1 MMSCS
6 KDPKISYS
14 PDWGLWWWRCA
25 SVIVLNYCKELLLTY
40 GAGWTFFFIEWYL
53 KEVMDMIRREWI
65 MSRQRV
71 RSSCWTVCLVC
82 CLTFAVVFSLNKQYF
97 KQIPVRISVK
107 YTSFNLKTWA
117 TSRPTW
123 PYPFARCFLNCRFK
137 FKPLS
142 GWHEIVHFVSQV
154 MHSHAC
160 HGLLLLL

>member
-6 KDPKISYS
+6 KVPKISYS

-65 MSRQRV
+65 ISRQRV

-97 KQIPVRISVK
+97 RQIPNISEIHKFQLEDLSYLSTNLTV
-107 YTSFNLKTWA
+107 SFRSLLFKLSLQVQAALACN
-117 TSRPTW
+117 RP
-123 PYPFARCFLNCRFK
+123 FR
-137 FKPLS
+137 
-142 GWHEIVHFVSQV
+142 VS
-154 MHSHAC
+154 SHAC

>member
-14 PDWGLWWWRCA
+14 PYWGLWWWRCA

-65 MSRQRV
+65 ISRRRV
-71 RSSCWTVCLVC
+71 RSSCWTAWVCLVC

-97 KQIPVRISVK
+97 RQIPDISEIHK
-107 YTSFNLKTWA
+107 FQLEELSYLSTNLTISFRSLLFKLSLQVQAALACN
-117 TSRPTW
+117 RP
-123 PYPFARCFLNCRFK
+123 FR
-137 FKPLS
+137 
-142 GWHEIVHFVSQV
+142 VS
-154 MHSHAC
+154 SHAC

>member
-6 KDPKISYS
+6 KVPKISYS
-14 PDWGLWWWRCA
+14 PDWGLWWRCA

-65 MSRQRV
+65 ISRRRV
-71 RSSCWTVCLVC
+71 RSSCWPGTVCLVC

-97 KQIPVRISVK
+97 RQIPNISEIHKFQLEDLSYLSTNLTV
-107 YTSFNLKTWA
+107 SFRSLLFKLSLQVQA
-117 TSRPTW
+117 ALACYRP
-123 PYPFARCFLNCRFK
+123 FR
-137 FKPLS
+137 
-142 GWHEIVHFVSQV
+142 VS
-154 MHSHAC
+154 SHAC

>member
-6 KDPKISYS
+6 KVPKISYS
-14 PDWGLWWWRCA
+14 PDWGLWWRCA

-65 MSRQRV
+65 ISRQRV
-71 RSSCWTVCLVC
+71 RSLQVVGQFVWFVAWHLPSFFRWTNN
-82 CLTFAVVFSLNKQYF
+82 TLNKF
-97 KQIPVRISVK
+97 RISVK

-142 GWHEIVHFVSQV
+142 GWHVIVHFVSQV

>member
-1 MMSCS
+1 MISCS

-14 PDWGLWWWRCA
+14 PYWGLWWWRCA

-65 MSRQRV
+65 ISRRRV
-71 RSSCWTVCLVC
+71 RSSCWTAWVCLVC

-97 KQIPVRISVK
+97 RQIPDISEIHK
-107 YTSFNLKTWA
+107 FQLEELSYLSTNLTISFRSLLFKLSLQVQAALACN
-117 TSRPTW
+117 RP
-123 PYPFARCFLNCRFK
+123 FR
-137 FKPLS
+137 
-142 GWHEIVHFVSQV
+142 VS
-154 MHSHAC
+154 SHAC